1 MAKKTYT
8 LVEMILVIAILTIMM
23 VIIVPQVG
31 RYLEKS
37 RNAKRVMDMQ
47 TIYAA
52 LEAFWMDNRRYPGAA
67 EGIADPGECIG
78 ARNRLRGTNV
88 TTQCAAADTVD
99 GDLDIALRRYIR
111 GQVPADPLY
120 TVSGDRFFY
129 VYDPSHA
136 INWCDADAAND
147 DTLPVLGFIRA
158 EGNFPVDRDTCTN
171 SDLSLNEAVY
181 NRALVSER

>member
-1 MAKKTYT
+1 VAKKTYT

-67 EGIADPGECIG
+67 EGIADPG
-78 ARNRLRGTNV
+78 
-88 TTQCAAADTVD
+88 
-99 GDLDIALRRYIR
+99 
-111 GQVPADPLY
+111 
-120 TVSGDRFFY
+120 
-129 VYDPSHA
+129 
-136 INWCDADAAND
+136 
-147 DTLPVLGFIRA
+147 
-158 EGNFPVDRDTCTN
+158 
-171 SDLSLNEAVY
+171 
-181 NRALVSER
+181 